1 MTTEVARSTGVK
13 SVAQWLGSSDRPLF
27 SWLDLPD
34 DDNVVGAAVL
44 CPSMGLEAAYSARAL
59 RDLAHRLAASRWAVL
74 RVDYAG
80 MGDSS
85 GNWTDPDLVAEWRH
99 GVRAAIECVRTLEA
113 PRIAVV
119 GLRIGATLAAA
130 ALTDAAGVDD
140 LVLWDPCATGKSFLR
155 EQRALWAFR
164 NEQAI
169 QWGTLRDGESWGS
182 GKPSDDGSFEAP
194 GAMFSAQTVS
204 DLQSLAISPNDPGLA
219 SRELVLTREGR
230 KLDRTLEEKRAM
242 SHVEFS
248 EIEGQEVLFDADA
261 ITPEPTLRRIL
272 AWLTEP
278 TGRVARVETPKLPAE
293 ALHRADGRLAVI
305 ERPLVIG
312 SARLFAMLSEPED
325 HPVDRSAPTVIFFN
339 VGRIGHHGPARLW
352 VDLARSWSSEGLRC
366 LRLDLSGL
374 GDSPTRPQRT
384 ENVEFP
390 ADGLDDLRDVR
401 GAVVDEFGSEVVL
414 VGLCSG
420 GYHAIEGALDE
431 PVASICVINPALTFY
446 RWSRHPYRRFE
457 PDEGEGFQDRQ
468 AWGATRPWVSRF
480 MVRLAHFQGAARKIP
495 GAWWISKRLLVT
507 ASPARLFDRLSKS
520 GVPVLVIAGSNES
533 RQLCQGEQ
541 RRYRVLSRKGG
552 FRMEIIP
559 NLEHTLL
566 ERTGRDRV
574 SESLHAWVVGKVRDR
589 NAPIPPHGVRQK
601 STGHLRQAIETAT
614 EVHEQDTRA

>member
-1 MTTEVARSTGVK
+1 MTTEVARSIGVK

-44 CPSMGLEAAYSARAL
+44 CPSMGLEGAYSARAL

-99 GVRAAIECVRTLEA
+99 GVRDAIEYVRTLEA
-113 PRIAVV
+113 PRIAVI

-130 ALTDAAGVDD
+130 ALTGTAGVDD

-164 NEQAI
+164 KEQAV
-169 QWGTLRDGESWGS
+169 QWGTLREGELWGS
-182 GKPSDDGSFEAP
+182 GEPIDDGSFEPP
-194 GAMFSAQTVS
+194 GAMFSARTVS

-230 KLDRTLEEKRAM
+230 KLDRTLAERRAM
-242 SHVEFS
+242 SKVEFS
-248 EIEGQEVLFDADA
+248 EISGQEVLFDADA
-261 ITPEPTLRRIL
+261 ITPEPTLQRIVG
-272 AWLTEP
+272 WLTEP

-293 ALHRADGRLAVI
+293 ALHRADGRPAVL

-312 SARLFAMLSEPED
+312 STRLFGMLSEPED
-325 HPVDRSAPTVIFFN
+325 PVDRSAPTVIFLN
-339 VGRIGHHGPARLW
+339 AGRIGHHGPARLW

-374 GDSPTRPQRT
+374 GDSPARPGRT

-401 GAVVDEFGSEVVL
+401 GAIVSEFGSDVVL

-420 GYHAIEGALDE
+420 GYHAIESALDE
-431 PVASICVINPALTFY
+431 PAASVCVINPALTYY

-468 AWGATRPWVSRF
+468 AWAATRPWVSRL

-495 GAWWISKRLLVT
+495 GAWWVMKRLLVT
-507 ASPARLFDRLSKS
+507 ASPAGLFDRLSKS
-520 GVPVLVIAGSNES
+520 GVPVLVIAGSDES
-533 RQLCQGEQ
+533 RQLRQGEQ
-541 RRYRVLSRKGG
+541 RRYRVLSRKGA
-552 FRMEIIP
+552 FRMETIP

-574 SESLHAWVVGKVRDR
+574 SECVHAWVMGTVRDR
-589 NAPIPPHGVRQK
+589 NASVLPHAVGEK
-601 STGHLRQAIETAT
+601 STGHLAPGER
-614 EVHEQDTRA
+614 DGDGSP